1 MRHEVT
7 PEQFKGDLRIEVKNE
22 NLFFFLIHVPGKS
35 TESWKL
41 EMLEGKNNSNF
52 SDL

>member
-22 NLFFFLIHVPGKS
+22 NLFFFFLIHVPGKS
-35 TESWKL
+35 TES
-41 EMLEGKNNSNF
+41 
-52 SDL
+52 

>member
-22 NLFFFLIHVPGKS
+22 NLFFLIHVPGKS
-35 TESWKL
+35 TES
-41 EMLEGKNNSNF
+41 
-52 SDL
+52 

>member
-22 NLFFFLIHVPGKS
+22 NLFFFFNSCARKKHRILKTGNARGKKQL
-35 TESWKL
+35 KL
-41 EMLEGKNNSNF
+41 P
-52 SDL
+52 